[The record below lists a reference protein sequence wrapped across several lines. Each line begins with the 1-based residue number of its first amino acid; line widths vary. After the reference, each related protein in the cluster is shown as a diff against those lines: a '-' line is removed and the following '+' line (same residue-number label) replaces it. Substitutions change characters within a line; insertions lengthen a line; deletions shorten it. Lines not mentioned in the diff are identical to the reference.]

1 MQIVLFAETKF
12 SKEIVVMTASQN
24 FKDSASYTLLLYPD
38 SIYFQTFTFRYS
50 T

>member
-38 SIYFQTFTFRYS
+38 SNYIFPDIYFQI
-50 T
+50 